1 MGDVVTSILV
11 DETLRDEAAVETLL
25 MDQAEAGAPWYDV
38 VPR

>member
-11 DETLRDEAAVETLL
+11 DETLRDKAVVETLL

-38 VPR
+38 APR